1 MDKRD
6 ELKEKLRVKIK
17 NQKNQ
22 RSSKDVKETVVDDN
36 LKKLG
41 INSSEELKKYLDSI
55 KDLDKGELAKSL
67 EQYGISR
74 EQLNNFYKQFNL

>member
-41 INSSEELKKYLDSI
+41 IA
-55 KDLDKGELAKSL
+55 G
-67 EQYGISR
+67 
-74 EQLNNFYKQFNL
+74 LNFTKIENYIMF

>member
-6 ELKEKLRVKIK
+6 ELKEKLRAKIK
-17 NQKNQ
+17 NQQNQ

-41 INSSEELKKYLDSI
+41 INSTDELKTYLNSI
-55 KDLDKGELAKSL
+55 KDIDKNELSKSL
-67 EQYGISR
+67 EKYGISR

>member
-6 ELKEKLRVKIK
+6 ELKEKLRVNIK